1 MRKPE
6 RHDLGGANIT
16 ATTGAI
22 ADDPIFPSP
31 SNITLSQIT
40 STCTRYIPPNGPWWC
55 YAVGYCDAP
64 TFNSLTLSNVS
75 SQLSVLAALPV
86 SSAEIES
93 VTVNSTSMA
102 SGYIGTV
109 VNSQNTAA
117 FNKFMSSLLPL
128 YNATVANASTL
139 ASSINNATLTHSL
152 QSLVSEF
159 GVINGKGGN
168 QNLAAA
174 NQLIRSMI
182 ANVTAIYTQINSAY
196 GNLFGLASN
205 NTRAIITGTN
215 GKSTTTVLIGHILA
229 ACGFDAQAGGNIGKP
244 ALRLSPPGPKTVYV
258 LEISSYQIDLS
269 PGFKPD
275 VAILSNITPDHI
287 DRHGSLENY
296 AAVKTKLLKQTAK
309 AGLNIVGVDDSH
321 CASIFSKLSSNGGPL
336 CVPVSVGKVLGR
348 GIFVLDGVLYDAQSV
363 HAAKIMDLTVAA
375 HLPGAHNWQN
385 AALAYGA
392 TKPYVKDS
400 RAIAAAIVSFPGL
413 AHRIEDIGRSGKVR
427 FVNDLKA
434 TNADAAERALVCF
447 DDIFWIAG
455 GKPKEGGIAS
465 LAPHFSRIRKA
476 YLIGEAAQDFA
487 ATLKGKVET
496 EICGTLEN
504 AVAAAAEDAA
514 ASGAPAP
521 VVLLSPACASFD
533 QFRDFE
539 QRGEAFR
546 SLVAQIAPLREAS

>member
-1 MRKPE
+1 VIPARSFVGKQVAVFGLA
-6 RHDLGGANIT
+6 RSGLASVCALKAGGAQVFAWDEKEELRHRAET
-16 ATTGAI
+16 EGAAI
-22 ADDPIFPSP
+22 A
-31 SNITLSQIT
+31 
-40 STCTRYIPPNGPWWC
+40 PWQDWPW
-55 YAVGYCDAP
+55 DK
-64 TFNSLTLSNVS
+64 
-75 SQLSVLAALPV
+75 LAALVLSPGV
-86 SSAEIES
+86 PLTHPKPHE
-93 VTVNSTSMA
+93 
-102 SGYIGTV
+102 TV
-109 VNSQNTAA
+109 VKAKEMGIEVIGDIELFAREIRPDPAA
-117 FNKFMSSLLPL
+117 P
-128 YNATVANASTL
+128 
-139 ASSINNATLTHSL
+139 
-152 QSLVSEF
+152 
-159 GVINGKGGN
+159 
-168 QNLAAA
+168 
-174 NQLIRSMI
+174 
-182 ANVTAIYTQINSAY
+182 
-196 GNLFGLASN
+196 GLAPVI
-205 NTRAIITGTN
+205 AITGTN

-427 FVNDLKA
+427 FVNDSKA